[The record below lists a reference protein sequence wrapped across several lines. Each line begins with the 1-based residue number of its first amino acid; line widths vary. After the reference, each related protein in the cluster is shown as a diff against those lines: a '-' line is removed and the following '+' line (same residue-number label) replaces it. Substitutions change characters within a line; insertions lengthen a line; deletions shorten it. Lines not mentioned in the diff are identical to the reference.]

1 MISAPKVPY
10 VMRKNKSSEV
20 TMRGINYTNI
30 IQDGDIYDSDGVVA
44 DEFPYIS
51 VKHDNKLIAAGVSN
65 AIYFGG
71 KLCYIKEGIF
81 YYDGEPIGYI
91 SEGEKQMAI
100 VNTKLVIFPDKKY
113 FDLPTKAIY
122 DLGST
127 VMFSGA
133 TFSGNKLTVT
143 DIPGTRIDGYGGTFE
158 GNRFTVP
165 KIKTWYNLAFVNDNY
180 VVPVNEKKVSE
191 SCKVTAPPGSTSK
204 SFTIYSMVNNISV
217 GDKICV
223 NLYPGS
229 AVLTPSYSFLA
240 TVTNVVVFPAF
251 SSVTLDTDTE
261 IASGDY
267 YTEIW
272 GASSTPT
279 TFDVDDYVN
288 VKVGLDDNAAVTSML
303 SILVR
308 DEGVLFSGKIN
319 KPYSTTNVFLVTIT
333 SYGWSESLSSM
344 LSPGQK
350 ISFKGSEWNIES
362 NYTIATVGEDYLT
375 VNEQFVGEVIPKN
388 ATMYIYSYSNPMLRG
403 LAANL
408 SQHFKVGDT
417 VFVTGTL
424 KNAVSFT
431 IAGIENNSL
440 IAKSY
445 IFKDEE
451 RSVITVERRIP
462 DLDFICESN
471 NRIYGCSNKDRT
483 IHASALGDPTNFF
496 TFDETSDASFAVP
509 IGSEG
514 DFTACTRYGSDVL
527 FWKEEKLHK
536 LIGSFPAEYAL
547 YSYDIEGVQKGS
559 EKSLCIVN
567 EALYYKGVRG
577 VYRYTG
583 DVPSLVSDNFGNK
596 AYTDA
601 VGGSDGDKYYISMF
615 EGDKAYTYT
624 YLIKYGIWMLEDKLR
639 YTHFARRGSE
649 LYGTEGGN
657 LYLMRGGEVSEDA
670 TWAVQFCPM
679 YETMQG
685 RKTYSRLL
693 LRVSIPEKA
702 YMGVEIRTDGGKWLS
717 CGHIVGQN
725 ERVVPIKIP
734 INKCDKFEFRVFG
747 KGNCKVM
754 GIIREFFV
762 GGES

>member
-51 VKHDNKLIAAGVSN
+51 VKPDNKLIASGASN

-71 KLCYIKEGIF
+71 KLCYIKDSTF

-143 DIPGTRIDGYGGTFE
+143 DIPGTRIDGFGGTFK
-158 GNRFTVP
+158 GNEFTVE
-165 KIKTWYNLAFVNDNY
+165 KVKTWQHKAFIKNETITPIGDKLVSASGTTNAVGLIVIYDNIDNLSTGQQVYVSLKNSGDLTLNCSFIATIGSTVNMAVGTNILIVTDIKLPEGSY
-180 VVPVNEKKVSE
+180 YIEMWD
-191 SCKVTAPPGSTSK
+191 TAPLEITIESTDLTDVTVK
-204 SFTIYSMVNNISV
+204 LGVEVATTRMVNVYPQESVIRVPNI
-217 GDKICV
+217 
-223 NLYPGS
+223 N
-229 AVLTPSYSFLA
+229 T
-240 TVTNVVVFPAF
+240 
-251 SSVTLDTDTE
+251 
-261 IASGDY
+261 
-267 YTEIW
+267 
-272 GASSTPT
+272 
-279 TFDVDDYVN
+279 
-288 VKVGLDDNAAVTSML
+288 
-303 SILVR
+303 
-308 DEGVLFSGKIN
+308 
-319 KPYSTTNVFLVTIT
+319 PYSNENVFDVTIT
-333 SYGWSESLSSM
+333 TYGWTDPLSNVI
-344 LSPGQK
+344 SPGQK

-362 NYTIATVGEDYLT
+362 NFTVSTVGDNYLT
-375 VNEQFVGEVIPKN
+375 VNEMFVGEVISKS
-388 ATMYIYSYSNPMLRG
+388 AAMYIYAYSNPMLRG
-403 LAANL
+403 IAANL

-417 VFVTGTL
+417 VFVTGSR
-424 KNAVSFT
+424 KNNISFT
-431 IAGIENNSL
+431 IVEIDGNSF
-440 IAKSY
+440 IAKSE
-445 IFKDEE
+445 IFTDEE

-483 IHASALGDPTNFF
+483 VHASALGDPTNFF
-496 TFDETSDASFAVP
+496 TLNETSDDSFVVP

-514 DFTACTRYGSDVL
+514 EFTACTRYGSDVL

-577 VYRYTG
+577 IYRYAG
-583 DVPSLVSDNFGNK
+583 DVPSLISDNFGNK
-596 AYTDA
+596 AYTEA
-601 VGGSDGDKYYISMF
+601 VGGSDGNKYYISMF
-615 EGDKAYTYT
+615 DGDKAYTYS

-639 YTHFARRGSE
+639 YTHFARRGRE

-670 TWAVQFCPM
+670 MWAVQFCPM

-693 LRVSIPEKA
+693 LRVSIPEKS

-747 KGNCKVM
+747 KGNCKVL